1 MKISKLY
8 IKIFLWFLAALI
20 GAEVLVFGIV
30 RSLSQEE
37 IRGKFRRMAE
47 NHAGLLRGYV
57 ELRLQSGASLEDV
70 VRDLAQRYEGAT
82 VWIGD
87 VHGRRRVEPL
97 RYDGD
102 HARKNAG
109 ASSRFVPID
118 YGAIRA
124 QFPDDEVGRFKGF
137 AFVDDDGRFYGVL
150 PFEYATQRLYAH
162 VFVRY
167 DEHKR
172 YGFLTALAGV
182 ALAFG
187 ILLYPLSKY
196 LGGPLREL
204 RDSALRIAGGDLTRR
219 ASIESG
225 DEIGELARAFN
236 DMASRVERMIRGS
249 RELTAH
255 VSHELRSP
263 LARMRIALELIED
276 GGNADRERH
285 LSSVRTEIEDLDRLI
300 GRILELSKLDFE
312 DHRPDIHSENGVVP
326 ATVLREM
333 LARYDDL
340 FRSRSMDLVSPEL
353 SPGPAAR
360 ARGDAG
366 GLQAAL
372 SALLDNAAKY
382 GPPHSSVRVELV
394 LHQTEYALSVAN
406 DCEPPA
412 PEERERLFEPFYRGE
427 SQSDAPGTGLGL
439 AIAARF
445 FENAGGSLE
454 VREIP
459 GGLEFRGTLPL
470 LSTAAEQS

>member
-20 GAEVLVFGIV
+20 GAEFLVFGIV
-30 RSLSQEE
+30 RSLSHEE
-37 IRGKFRRMAE
+37 IRGKFRRMAD
-47 NHAGLLRGYV
+47 NHAGLMRGYI
-57 ELRLQSGASLEDV
+57 ELRLETGASLEEV
-70 VRDLAQRYEGAT
+70 VRDLARRYEGAN

-87 VHGRRRVEPL
+87 VHGRRLVEPL
-97 RYDGD
+97 RYDNAVVGRTASDGD
-102 HARKNAG
+102 PG
-109 ASSRFVPID
+109 FSRVD
-118 YGAIRA
+118 YYALRA
-124 QFPDDEVGRFKGF
+124 KFPDDDVVRFESF
-137 AFVDDDGRFYGVL
+137 SFVDDDGRLYGML
-150 PFEYATQRLYAH
+150 PFRYGERRLYAH
-162 VFVRY
+162 VFAQY
-167 DEHKR
+167 GEHKR
-172 YGFLTALAGV
+172 YGFLTALVGV

-196 LGGPLREL
+196 LGRPLREL
-204 RDSALRIAGGDLTRR
+204 RDSALRIAGGDLSRR
-219 ASIESG
+219 AAVSSG
-225 DEIGELARAFN
+225 DEIGELAAAFN

-276 GGNADRERH
+276 GKSADRRRH
-285 LSSVRTEIEDLDRLI
+285 LESIRTEIEDLDRLI

-312 DHRPDIHSENGVVP
+312 NRRPDVPSSENGVRP
-326 ATVLREM
+326 AEVLREL
-333 LARYDDL
+333 LARYGDL
-340 FRSRSMDLVSPEL
+340 FASRSIRLAVPE
-353 SPGPAAR
+353 PGPGSAR
-360 ARGDAG
+360 RSRGDAP

-382 GPPHSSVRVELV
+382 SPAGSTVRVDLV
-394 LHQTEYALSVAN
+394 WRPTECRISITN

-412 PEERERLFEPFYRGE
+412 PEERERLFEPFYRGGAGTE
-427 SQSDAPGTGLGL
+427 QPAGTGLGL

-459 GGLEFRGTLPL
+459 GGLEFCACLPL
-470 LSTAAEQS
+470 LDS